1 MYVIFSAS
9 KPPTGPAQPF
19 KGKLGSSQGGS
30 AYPLQRQSSRVRE
43 QKKMIQKLFYF
54 SNFLGFFL
62 GISTG
67 K

>member
-30 AYPLQRQSSRVRE
+30 AYPLQRQSSRVRA
-43 QKKMIQKLFYF
+43 KKDDSKNRFI
-54 SNFLGFFL
+54 FLIFL